1 MPAQEQPEAQT
12 IKSPS
17 KKAEM
22 TNSFIERVKAWFSK
36 DKSFTDWMMAACT
49 LVLAIV
55 AVEQA
60 FILNNQLVEMRDDK
74 RALVGFNGVENTP
87 TVLKG
92 QFGEVVVKV
101 RNFGKTPAIKLRSI
115 ITGELKNRGE
125 MPDFQYPKFNKE
137 EQSSA
142 VLEPEAP
149 YEIYTKSEQSWNP
162 ADLGQLVSG
171 DKVLYIYADIDYEDV
186 FKKAHHTKFCF
197 FILPHTP
204 NLDRTQ
210 MCHDYNSA
218 D

>member
-1 MPAQEQPEAQT
+1 LNSKQRRERKRESHDHLPAQEQPEAQT

-92 QFGEVVVKV
+92 QFGEVVV
-101 RNFGKTPAIKLRSI
+101 IS
-115 ITGELKNRGE
+115 
-125 MPDFQYPKFNKE
+125 
-137 EQSSA
+137 
-142 VLEPEAP
+142 
-149 YEIYTKSEQSWNP
+149 
-162 ADLGQLVSG
+162 
-171 DKVLYIYADIDYEDV
+171 
-186 FKKAHHTKFCF
+186 TKFWQDTSNQVEK
-197 FILPHTP
+197 HH
-204 NLDRTQ
+204 NGE
-210 MCHDYNSA
+210 A
-218 D
+218 